1 MTDHRD
7 ILDRLRD
14 AEGVHGPTGIGE
26 LFRDASAA
34 IEQRDQTIANLLD
47 EKRRAMEAGLE
58 RQAEIERLCGLL
70 GIKQA
75 RTPGGFYPI
84 EEAPQPERWEIRRDA
99 VDIVEGAWV
108 PVEGEPLGI
117 THGYYRMPMGWFRRR
132 VTP

>member
-26 LFRDASAA
+26 LFRAAIAA

-47 EKRRAMEAGLE
+47 EKRRAMAAAGDL
-58 RQAEIERLCGLL
+58 
-70 GIKQA
+70 
-75 RTPGGFYPI
+75 
-84 EEAPQPERWEIRRDA
+84 PQPERW
-99 VDIVEGAWV
+99 IVMRV
-108 PVEGEPLGI
+108 PDTGRIMESEDEPFAAGNGLI
-117 THGYYRMPMGWFRRR
+117 WFRRR